1 MVPAAFGPIAAA
13 YGVSHQA
20 ASYLTTTYTLFG
32 GVTPLVVT
40 PFVNLYGRRPAYL
53 IFTLI
58 AMGANIGSAY
68 APSYGTQILT
78 RCIVGVG
85 ASVALAIGGATVSLA
100 SFCSHNIST
109 DEV

>member
-1 MVPAAFGPIAAA
+1 MVPAAFGPIALA

-53 IFTLI
+53 IFTAI

-78 RCIVGVG
+78 RCITGVG

-100 SFCSHNIST
+100 SFVLF
-109 DEV
+109 E